1 MIFGDGS
8 PPSARIRS
16 TTILSVRHRGRVAM
30 GGDGQMTIG
39 QMVVKQNAKKIRRMY
54 NDSILAG
61 FAGGDRR
68 RGE

>member
-1 MIFGDGS
+1 
-8 PPSARIRS
+8 
-16 TTILSVRHRGRVAM
+16 M